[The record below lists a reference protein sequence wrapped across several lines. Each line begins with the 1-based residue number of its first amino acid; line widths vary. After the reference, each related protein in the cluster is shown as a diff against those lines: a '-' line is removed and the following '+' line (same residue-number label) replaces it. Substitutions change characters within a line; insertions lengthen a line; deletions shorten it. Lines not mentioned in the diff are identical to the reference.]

1 MKTKQNYPTFIFDL
15 DGVITKTE
23 AYHLQAWKQTASL
36 FDYELTHENNEQL
49 KGVSRVDSLKKILEW
64 SDSEISTEMFERL
77 LKEKNDRYLKALTEL
92 SEKDIIEG
100 VYEFILDAR
109 NHQHTI
115 ALYSSSKNAE
125 FILSKLKII
134 DLFDVRV
141 DGNDVTQSKPHPEGF
156 EIAAKLAN
164 SPTSKCVVFEDSS
177 AGVIA
182 ANQIGMTTVGIGN
195 ADDLSMASRICK
207 NFIEIALNDFKA

>member
-1 MKTKQNYPTFIFDL
+1 
-15 DGVITKTE
+15 
-23 AYHLQAWKQTASL
+23 
-36 FDYELTHENNEQL
+36 
-49 KGVSRVDSLKKILEW
+49 
-64 SDSEISTEMFERL
+64 
-77 LKEKNDRYLKALTEL
+77 
-92 SEKDIIEG
+92 
-100 VYEFILDAR
+100 
-109 NHQHTI
+109 
-115 ALYSSSKNAE
+115 
-125 FILSKLKII
+125 LKII

-164 SPTSKCVVFEDSS
+164 SPPSKCVVFEDSS